1 MKIVYTGPIDEVE
14 VPYEEDGRPKVFTA
28 ARLQPTECPDEL
40 AAMLLEQRIWKRAGT
55 AKPARTG
62 T

>member
-14 VPYEEDGRPKVFTA
+14 VPYEEDGRPKVLTA
-28 ARLQPTECPDEL
+28 ARLQPVECPDEL
-40 AAMLLEQRIWKRAGT
+40 AASLLEQRTWE
-55 AKPARTG
+55 PARTANPSRRG

>member
-14 VPYEEDGRPKVFTA
+14 VPYEEDGRPKVLTA
-28 ARLQPTECPDEL
+28 PRLQPVECPDEL
-40 AAMLLEQRIWKRAGT
+40 AGSLLEQRVWE
-55 AKPARTG
+55 PARTANPSRRG